1 MNIAEALPVEQ
12 ARVRRILQIYKA
24 LGPVGS
30 FGAWSI
36 EQDLAAAD
44 RAAAA
49 GDVVAMIAACQ
60 TLLTIEA

>member
-12 ARVRRILQIYKA
+12 ARVRRILAIYQT
-24 LGPVGS
+24 LGPCGA

-36 EQDLAAAD
+36 EQDLQAAD

-49 GDVVAMIAACQ
+49 GDVVAMLAAYN
-60 TLLTIEA
+60 TLLDIEA